1 MRRILWE
8 MMALSLNGTRM
19 QTRKIYTCCM
29 QLSLSSFGA
38 RMIMVLTITFTRQR
52 TAWTSLTQIPRSAF
66 LDYFYKFDIDNPTK
80 EDKEQRLFQW
90 ARRHPA
96 SPQNGGSGPSASTQN
111 GQSTT
116 PSSSPKKKSDSMKK
130 GAVSKTT
137 NLSVRI
143 VN

>member
-1 MRRILWE
+1 M
-8 MMALSLNGTRM
+8 GDD
-19 QTRKIYTCCM
+19 
-29 QLSLSSFGA
+29 G
-38 RMIMVLTITFTRQR
+38 TITKWDKDADEEDLHMLYAIEPFLIWCQNDYGPDHYLYEAEDRMDI
-52 TAWTSLTQIPRSAF
+52 TQIPRSAF

-143 VN
+143 INATEIL